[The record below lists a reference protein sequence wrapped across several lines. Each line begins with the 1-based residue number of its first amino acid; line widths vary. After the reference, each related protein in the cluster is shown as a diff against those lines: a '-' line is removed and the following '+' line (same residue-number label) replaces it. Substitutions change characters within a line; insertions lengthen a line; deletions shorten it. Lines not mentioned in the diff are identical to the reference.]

1 MFIDWLTVTCKK
13 NKLREI
19 DMFSGSIVALVTP
32 FNTDGEVDFDSLK
45 KLVDHHVAAGSD
57 GLVAVGTT
65 GESST
70 LTIEEHV
77 KVVNKVVEFAD
88 GRIPV
93 IAGTGA
99 NATHES
105 VLFSRLLNG
114 SGIAGC
120 LSVTPYYNKP
130 TQEGLYQHYKAIAEV
145 SDVPQIL
152 YNVPG
157 RTAVDLLPET
167 VARLAEI
174 ENIVALKDAT
184 GDLERIAIHRE
195 LCGED
200 FILLSG
206 DDLTGLEFVK
216 RGGDGVISVTNN
228 VAAADMATMFKLA
241 KEGKFEEAEAINE
254 RLMPLHK
261 NLFVESN
268 PIPVKWA
275 VHKMGLIAEGGLR
288 LPLTELSKPAQPV
301 VAQAMTEACIY

>member
-1 MFIDWLTVTCKK
+1 
-13 NKLREI
+13 
-19 DMFSGSIVALVTP
+19 MFSGSIVALITP
-32 FNTDGEVDFDSLK
+32 FNHDGEVDYVSLK
-45 KLVDHHVAAGSD
+45 KLVEYHIAAGSD
-57 GLVAVGTT
+57 GIVAVGTT
-65 GESST
+65 GESAT

-77 KVVNKVVEFAD
+77 KVVMKSVEFAD
-88 GRIPV
+88 GRIPI

-105 VLFSRLLNG
+105 VTFSRLLNN

-130 TQEGLYQHYKAIAEV
+130 TQEGLYQHYKAIAEE

-167 VARLAEI
+167 VARLSEI

-184 GDLERIAIHRE
+184 GDLSRIAIHRE

-216 RGGDGVISVTNN
+216 QGGNGVISVTNN
-228 VAAADMATMFKLA
+228 IAAADMAKMFKLA
-241 KEGKFEEAEAINE
+241 REGKYEEAEIINQ

-261 NLFVESN
+261 NLFIESN

-275 VHKMGLIAEGGLR
+275 AHKLGLIEHGSLR
-288 LPLTELSKPAQPV
+288 LPLTELSESARPI

>member
-1 MFIDWLTVTCKK
+1 
-13 NKLREI
+13 
-19 DMFSGSIVALVTP
+19 MFSGSIVALVTP
-32 FNTDGEVDFDSLK
+32 FNADGEVDFDSLK
-45 KLVDHHVAAGSD
+45 KLVEHHVAAGSD

-167 VARLAEI
+167 VARLSEI

-184 GDLERIAIHRE
+184 GDLDRIAIHRE

-241 KEGKFEEAEAINE
+241 KEGKFSEAEAINE

-275 VHKMGLIAEGGLR
+275 VHKMGLIAEGSLR
-288 LPLTELSKPAQPV
+288 LPLTELSEPAQPV

>member
-1 MFIDWLTVTCKK
+1 
-13 NKLREI
+13 
-19 DMFSGSIVALVTP
+19 MFSGSIVALITP
-32 FNTDGEVDFDSLK
+32 FTQDGEVDYASLK
-45 KLVDHHVAAGSD
+45 KLVDYHVDAGSD
-57 GLVAVGTT
+57 GIVAVGTT
-65 GESST
+65 GESAT

-77 KVVNKVVEFAD
+77 KVVSKTVEFAE

-105 VLFSRLLNG
+105 VTFSRLLNN

-130 TQEGLYQHYKAIAEV
+130 TQEGLYLHYKAIAEE

-157 RTAVDLLPET
+157 RTAVDLHPDT
-167 VARLAEI
+167 VARLSEI

-184 GDLERIAIHRE
+184 GDLSRVQIHRE

-206 DDLTGLEFVK
+206 DDSTGLEFVK
-216 RGGDGVISVTNN
+216 AGGQGVISVTNN
-228 VAAADMATMFKLA
+228 IAAADMATMLRLA
-241 KEGKFEEAEAINE
+241 REGKFEEAEVINQ

-261 NLFVESN
+261 NLFIESS

-275 VHKMGLIAEGGLR
+275 AHQLGLIEHGSLR
-288 LPLTELSKPAQPV
+288 LPLTVLSEVQPV
-301 VAQAMTEACIY
+301 VAQAMKQAGIA

>member
-1 MFIDWLTVTCKK
+1 
-13 NKLREI
+13 
-19 DMFSGSIVALVTP
+19 MFSGSIVALITP
-32 FNTDGEVDFDSLK
+32 FNHDGEVDYVSLK
-45 KLVDHHVAAGSD
+45 KLVEYHVAAGTK
-57 GLVAVGTT
+57 GIVAVGTT
-65 GESST
+65 GESAT
-70 LTIEEHV
+70 LTVEEHV
-77 KVVNKVVEFAD
+77 KVVLKTVEFAE

-105 VLFSRLLNG
+105 VTFSRLLNN
-114 SGIAGC
+114 SGIAAC

-130 TQEGLYQHYKAIAEV
+130 TQEGLYLHYKAIAEE

-157 RTAVDLLPET
+157 RTAVDLKPET

-174 ENIVALKDAT
+174 DSIVALKDAT
-184 GDLERIAIHRE
+184 GDLSRIAIHRE

-206 DDLTGLEFVK
+206 DDATGLDFV
-216 RGGDGVISVTNN
+216 RQGGQGVISVTNN
-228 VAAADMATMFKLA
+228 IAAADMAKMFDLA
-241 KEGKFEEAEAINE
+241 KDGLFDEAEVINQ
-254 RLMPLHK
+254 RLMTLHK
-261 NLFVESN
+261 NLFIESS

-275 VHKMGLIAEGGLR
+275 AHKLGLIANGDLR
-288 LPLTELSKPAQPV
+288 LPLTQLSEASQPT

>member
-1 MFIDWLTVTCKK
+1 
-13 NKLREI
+13 
-19 DMFSGSIVALVTP
+19 MFSGSIVALITP
-32 FNTDGEVDFDSLK
+32 FNNDGEVDYVSLK
-45 KLVDHHVAAGSD
+45 KLVDFHVESGSD
-57 GLVAVGTT
+57 GIVAVGTT
-65 GESST
+65 GESAT
-70 LTIEEHV
+70 LTVEEHV
-77 KVVNKVVEFAD
+77 KVVTKAVEFAE

-105 VLFSRLLNG
+105 VTFSRLLNN

-130 TQEGLYQHYKAIAEV
+130 TQEGLFQHYKAITEE

-174 ENIVALKDAT
+174 DNIVALKDAT
-184 GDLERIAIHRE
+184 GDLSRIAIHRE

-206 DDLTGLEFVK
+206 DDSSGLDFVK
-216 RGGDGVISVTNN
+216 QGGQGVISVTNN
-228 VAAADMATMFKLA
+228 IAAEDMAKMMKLA
-241 KEGKFEEAEAINE
+241 LEGKYEEAEIINQ

-261 NLFVESN
+261 NLFVESS

-275 VHKMGLIAEGGLR
+275 AHKMGLIAHGDLR
-288 LPLTELSKPAQPV
+288 LPLTELSENARPI

>member
-1 MFIDWLTVTCKK
+1 
-13 NKLREI
+13 
-19 DMFSGSIVALVTP
+19 MFSGSIVALITP
-32 FNTDGEVDFDSLK
+32 FNLDGEVDYVSLK
-45 KLVDHHVAAGSD
+45 KLVDYHVAAGTD
-57 GLVAVGTT
+57 GIVAVGTT

-77 KVVNKVVEFAD
+77 KVVSKTVEFAE

-105 VLFSRLLNG
+105 VTFSRLLNN
-114 SGIAGC
+114 SGVSGC

-130 TQEGLYQHYKAIAEV
+130 TQEGLYLHYKAIAEE

-184 GDLERIAIHRE
+184 GDLSRIAKHRE

-206 DDLTGLEFVK
+206 DDATGLDFV
-216 RGGDGVISVTNN
+216 RLGGQGVISVTNN
-228 VAAADMATMFKLA
+228 VAAADMATMFRLA
-241 KEGKFEEAEAINE
+241 REGRFEEAEIINQ

-261 NLFVESN
+261 KLFTESS

-275 VHKMGLIAEGGLR
+275 AHKLGLIEYSGLR
-288 LPLTELSKPAQPV
+288 LPLTELSEASRPI
-301 VAQAMTEACIY
+301 VAQAMSEACIY

>member
-1 MFIDWLTVTCKK
+1 
-13 NKLREI
+13 
-19 DMFSGSIVALVTP
+19 MFSGSIVALITP
-32 FNTDGEVDFDSLK
+32 FNSEGEVDYTSLK
-45 KLVDHHVAAGSD
+45 NLVEHHISAGSD
-57 GLVAVGTT
+57 GIVAVGTT
-65 GESST
+65 GESAT

-77 KVVNKVVEFAD
+77 KVVTKVVEFAD

-105 VLFSRLLNG
+105 VTFSRLLNN

-130 TQEGLYQHYKAIAEV
+130 TQEGLFQHYKAIAEA
-145 SDVPQIL
+145 SDVPLIL

-167 VARLAEI
+167 VARLAKI

-184 GDLERIAIHRE
+184 GDLSRIAIHRE

-206 DDLTGLEFVK
+206 DDSTGLEFVK
-216 RGGDGVISVTNN
+216 QGGDGVISVTNN
-228 VAAADMATMFKLA
+228 IAAREMAMIFDLA
-241 KEGKFEEAEAINE
+241 SKKEYTEAEHINQ
-254 RLMPLHK
+254 RLMTLHK
-261 NLFVESN
+261 NLFVESS

-275 VHKMGLIAEGGLR
+275 ALQLGLIEHGGLR
-288 LPLTELSKPAQPV
+288 LPLTELSESACPV
-301 VAQAMTEACIY
+301 VAQALKDAGIESLN

>member
-1 MFIDWLTVTCKK
+1 
-13 NKLREI
+13 
-19 DMFSGSIVALVTP
+19 MFSGSIVALVTP
-32 FNTDGEVDFDSLK
+32 FNSDGEVDFESLK
-45 KLVDHHVAAGSD
+45 KLVEHHIAAGSD

-77 KVVNKVVEFAD
+77 KVVTKMVEFAD

-167 VARLAEI
+167 VARLSKI

-184 GDLERIAIHRE
+184 GDLDRIAIHRE

-261 NLFVESN
+261 HLFIESN

-275 VHKMGLIAEGGLR
+275 VHKMGLIAEGSLR
-288 LPLTELSKPAQPV
+288 LPLTELSEPAQPI

>member
-1 MFIDWLTVTCKK
+1 
-13 NKLREI
+13 
-19 DMFSGSIVALVTP
+19 MFSGSIVALVTP
-32 FNTDGEVDFDSLK
+32 FNLDGEVDFDSLK

-77 KVVNKVVEFAD
+77 KVVNKIVEFAD

-114 SGIAGC
+114 SGIVGC

-167 VARLAEI
+167 VARLSKI

-184 GDLERIAIHRE
+184 GDLDRIAIHRE

-228 VAAADMATMFKLA
+228 VAAADMAKMFKLA
-241 KEGKFEEAEAINE
+241 KEGKFEEAEIINE

-275 VHKMGLIAEGGLR
+275 VHKLGLISEGGLR
-288 LPLTELSKPAQPV
+288 LPLTELSAEQQPI